1 VSGGGHRGRGAPGE
15 AARGG
20 GPAPAEAEIAEL
32 AADLQRLLLVSS
44 RILRSHTASQ
54 AVSAS
59 QFSVLARL
67 DRAGE
72 STPGVLADFEHVSP
86 PVMTRVLGRL
96 EAAGLVHRSAH
107 PEDGRQVR
115 VTLTD
120 EGRELVRAGRAER
133 DAWLRSRL
141 DGTSASERAELQEAT
156 ALLRR
161 TLVPPRD

>member
-1 VSGGGHRGRGAPGE
+1 MTDPGAE
-15 AARGG
+15 T
-20 GPAPAEAEIAEL
+20 EIAEL
-32 AADLQRLLLVSS
+32 AAELQRLLLVSS
-44 RILRSHTASQ
+44 RILRSHTASH

-59 QFSVLARL
+59 QFSVLAHL

-72 STPGVLADFEHVSP
+72 STPGALADFEHVSP

-96 EAAGLVHRSAH
+96 EESGLVRRSAH

-120 EGRELVRAGRAER
+120 RGRELVRAGRAER

-141 DGTSASERAELQEAT
+141 DGISAEERESLREAT

>member
-1 VSGGGHRGRGAPGE
+1 MTEGVHREDRDEHSEVDNP
-15 AARGG
+15 
-20 GPAPAEAEIAEL
+20 EIAEL
-32 AADLQRLLLVSS
+32 ASELQRLLLVSS

-59 QFSVLARL
+59 QFSVLAHL
-67 DRAGE
+67 ARAGE
-72 STPGVLADFEHVSP
+72 STPGALADFEHVSP

-96 EAAGLVHRSAH
+96 EEAGLVRRAVH

-115 VTLTD
+115 VTLTE
-120 EGRELVRAGRAER
+120 EGREVVRAGRAER

-141 DGTSASERAELQEAT
+141 VGVSATERESLRTAT

-161 TLVPPRD
+161 TLVPPRE

>member
-1 VSGGGHRGRGAPGE
+1 MSPGE
-15 AARGG
+15 PERPGRQEHTAQ
-20 GPAPAEAEIAEL
+20 PDQAEQAEIAEL
-32 AADLQRLLLVSS
+32 AVELQRLLLVSS
-44 RILRSHTASQ
+44 RILSSHTASQ

-59 QFSVLARL
+59 QFSVLAHL

-72 STPGVLADFEHVSP
+72 STPGALADFEHVSP

-96 EAAGLVHRSAH
+96 GRAGLVDRTAH

-115 VTLTD
+115 VTLTAA
-120 EGRELVRAGRAER
+120 GRELVRAGRAER

-141 DGTSASERAELQEAT
+141 DGISAAERESLREAT

>member
-1 VSGGGHRGRGAPGE
+1 M
-15 AARGG
+15 
-20 GPAPAEAEIAEL
+20 L
-32 AADLQRLLLVSS
+32 A
-44 RILRSHTASQ
+44 H
-54 AVSAS
+54 
-59 QFSVLARL
+59 L

-72 STPGVLADFEHVSP
+72 STPGTLADFEHVSP

-96 EAAGLVHRSAH
+96 VEAGLVGRSAH

-120 EGRELVRAGRAER
+120 RGRELVRAGRAER

-141 DGTSASERAELQEAT
+141 DGISAAERESLREAT